1 MIHFYRAAAIA
12 PGKLAS
18 AVGFAKEIAAYLK
31 DKHGVTVEV
40 AMPIGGNPNRI
51 GWAST
56 YESLGAYEGAMS
68 KMLADTSY
76 MELVRKGSENF
87 IGGSVR
93 DQLWRSV

>member
-18 AVGFAKEIAAYLK
+18 ALGFAKEISAYLK

-56 YESLGAYEGAMS
+56 YENLAAYEGAMT
-68 KMLADTSY
+68 KMLSDANY
-76 MELVRKGSENF
+76 MELVRKGTDNF